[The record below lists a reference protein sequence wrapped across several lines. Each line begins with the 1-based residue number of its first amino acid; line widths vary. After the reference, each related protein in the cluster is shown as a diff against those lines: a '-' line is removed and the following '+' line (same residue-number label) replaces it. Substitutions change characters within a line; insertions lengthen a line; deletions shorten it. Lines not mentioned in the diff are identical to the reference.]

1 MKCISLHIYSNLF
14 GRRIVDIKFVFDQI
28 LASKNQN
35 HIKGFDCSFVDSEFI
50 KETRKGFKCWWLF
63 KCKVCNIESIIQSD
77 IDDKHKIPINEAV
90 ANASIVVGIGYSQ
103 VNEFSASIDVPCMTN
118 KSYIKNYNTIA
129 KVVNESAWEQMRLAG
144 LEEKKLAIE
153 RNDVDTDGIPMC
165 PVVADGQW
173 GKRSYKTK
181 YDSLSGAVIFIFRSL
196 IYIPGAS
203 FKFYL
208 LLLSK
213 C

>member
-1 MKCISLHIYSNLF
+1 MIICNSLHIYSVLF

-35 HIKGFDCSFVDSEFI
+35 HIKGFDCSFINSEFI
-50 KETRKGFKCWWLF
+50 KETRKGFQCSWFF
-63 KCKVCNIESIIQSD
+63 KCKMCNIVTIIQSD
-77 IDDKHKIPINEAV
+77 IDDNNKIPINKAV
-90 ANASIVVGIGYSQ
+90 ANASISVGIGYSQ

-118 KSYIKNYNTIA
+118 SSFIKNCNKIDE
-129 KVVNESAWEQMRLAG
+129 VVNESAWEQMRLAG
-144 LEEKKLAIE
+144 LEEKKLALE

-181 YDSLSGAVIFIFRSL
+181 YDSLSGAVIFIF
-196 IYIPGAS
+196 
-203 FKFYL
+203 
-208 LLLSK
+208 
-213 C
+213 